1 MQNNLAML
9 LFTNFSF
16 FLSSTCS
23 GPWSVSRGLVERW
36 VQGPKQIKAI
46 PVCGVL
52 SEANVGERGR
62 GGAGRGRF
70 SSEERGSGESRE

>member
-1 MQNNLAML
+1 M
-9 LFTNFSF
+9 
-16 FLSSTCS
+16 
-23 GPWSVSRGLVERW
+23 SRGLVERW